1 MSNPVPTHSS
11 AEVKPGATLAA
22 KPDATQA
29 ATHGAV
35 TASSTPAS
43 SPNEADEFRASGFE
57 KPLILVCNDD
67 GIFSPGIKALAEVA
81 AEFGDVQVIAP
92 DRQQSAVGHAI
103 TVSIPLR
110 SRSFVID
117 GRFHGQAVSGTPAD
131 SVKLAH
137 HQLLKRKPDLVV
149 SGINHGS
156 NAGINILYSGT
167 VSAAT
172 EGTILGT
179 PSIAVSCTD
188 FNEEADLTGAQ
199 DAARKVIA
207 YVLRHGLPIG
217 VTLNLNVPS
226 GPLKGVKWARQANSR
241 YVEEFEGR
249 LDPFNRSYYWMTGRF
264 ELLDQGGDNDIE
276 VLEKGYASLTP
287 IQYDLTS
294 YTLLRDLRGID
305 L

>member
-1 MSNPVPTHSS
+1 MS
-11 AEVKPGATLAA
+11 KP
-22 KPDATQA
+22 Q
-29 ATHGAV
+29 
-35 TASSTPAS
+35 
-43 SPNEADEFRASGFE
+43 

-67 GIFSPGIKALAEVA
+67 GIFSQGIKALAEVA
-81 AEFGDVQVIAP
+81 DEFGEVAIIAP

-103 TVSIPLR
+103 TVSSPLR
-110 SRSFVID
+110 ARPFRID
-117 GRFHGQAVSGTPAD
+117 DRFNGQAVSGTPAD

-137 HQLLKRKPDLVV
+137 NELLNRKPDLVV

-172 EGTILGT
+172 EGTILGY

-188 FNEEADLTGAQ
+188 FNEYADLTGCQ
-199 DAARKVIA
+199 DAARKVIG
-207 YVLRHGLPIG
+207 YVLNHGLPKG
-217 VTLNLNVPS
+217 VTLNLNAPS
-226 GPLKGVKWARQANSR
+226 GPLKGIHWARQANSR

-249 LDPFNRSYYWMTGRF
+249 IDPHNRSYYWMTGKF
-264 ELLDQGGDNDIE
+264 QLLDEDENNDIS

-294 YTLLRDLRGID
+294 YSLLNDLKDIK